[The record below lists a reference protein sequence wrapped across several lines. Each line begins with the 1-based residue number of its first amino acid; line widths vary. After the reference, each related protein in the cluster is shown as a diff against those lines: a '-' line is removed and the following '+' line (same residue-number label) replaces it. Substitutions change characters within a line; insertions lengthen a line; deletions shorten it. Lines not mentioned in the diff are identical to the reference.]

1 MRFPGIS
8 RRILTNVVTS
18 AFVLL
23 IPLFLLTANFASL
36 DFSDDREALIRGRE
50 IHKMGAHD
58 SVFILSTEQ
67 DVFTTWYVRY
77 VEQPSSIKVP
87 VAVPL
92 LQFNWYRRNMPLDLG
107 LDESN
112 TSGKNVENIAKTIAE
127 SGIYQGRDI
136 YIADAYLYKAISGSV
151 KGDKVHLI
159 EW

>member
-1 MRFPGIS
+1 
-8 RRILTNVVTS
+8 
-18 AFVLL
+18 
-23 IPLFLLTANFASL
+23 
-36 DFSDDREALIRGRE
+36 
-50 IHKMGAHD
+50 
-58 SVFILSTEQ
+58 
-67 DVFTTWYVRY
+67 
-77 VEQPSSIKVP
+77 
-87 VAVPL
+87 
-92 LQFNWYRRNMPLDLG
+92 MPLDLG